1 MSTLWGPFYEVDY
14 GDEWE
19 NVIYP
24 RKIGGKKAQDYG
36 DEWENEIHPRKN
48 GDKMAKNYGDE
59 KRKTIFYP

>member
-1 MSTLWGPFYEVDY
+1 MDY

-36 DEWENEIHPRKN
+36 DEWEKC
-48 GDKMAKNYGDE
+48 DLS
-59 KRKTIFYP
+59 T

>member
-1 MSTLWGPFYEVDY
+1 MEGRSIISCFLVFYSCCFELRGYREKTIFIHVRKSGNGEVDY

-36 DEWENEIHPRKN
+36 
-48 GDKMAKNYGDE
+48 GA
-59 KRKTIFYP
+59 